1 MRLDSE
7 VRRTIG
13 IACSH
18 LAINSE
24 VSHHAWTGE
33 YIQAYMFVYL
43 YIYTFV
49 ELLSV
54 FTLTIFDP
62 TLHDILEP
70 LLHLAPAFTHLFPDA
85 TDPTEVYHTII

>member
-33 YIQAYMFVYL
+33 YIQACMFVYL
-43 YIYTFV
+43 YIYIFV

-70 LLHLAPAFTHLFPDA
+70 LLHLAPAFTHLCPDA

>member
-43 YIYTFV
+43 YIYIH
-49 ELLSV
+49 LLSCCQ
-54 FTLTIFDP
+54 FSL
-62 TLHDILEP
+62 
-70 LLHLAPAFTHLFPDA
+70 
-85 TDPTEVYHTII
+85 